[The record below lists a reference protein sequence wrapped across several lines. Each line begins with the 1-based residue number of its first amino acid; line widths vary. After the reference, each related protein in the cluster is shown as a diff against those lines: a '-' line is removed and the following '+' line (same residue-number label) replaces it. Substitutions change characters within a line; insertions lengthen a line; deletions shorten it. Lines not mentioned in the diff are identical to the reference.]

1 MGYDLSM
8 MKLKPVAGTVQTFG
22 GRKVLVALYQGD
34 GGSLICYTF
43 LGAENDAPREA
54 QPFFDPDKKMTFYT
68 YSLGGTNAVLHREGR
83 LICILVSGMPLQD
96 LLALARSK
104 ATHRDS

>member
-8 MKLKPVAGTVQTFG
+8 MNLEPVAGTVQTFA
-22 GRKVLVALYQGD
+22 GRRVLVALYQGD
-34 GGSLICYTF
+34 GGFLTCYTF

-68 YSLGGTNAVLHREGR
+68 YSLGGTNAVLHREGK
-83 LICILVSGMPLQD
+83 LICILVSGMPMPD

-104 ATHRDS
+104 ADTRDS